1 MPLFLL
7 GNLGNLS
14 IFKALK
20 SNTFQLI
27 VCFSHRPNA
36 LATYSLEQNCAIK
49 IVLLHIYSIPVNIES
64 IDHHHFLIIINTYQW
79 LGIYNT
85 DVTITRPAIFFSV
98 NKSYQFMAAPHEHH
112 WYVVKWTMH
121 YLSGII
127 AYGLLLIPATLP
139 H

>member
-1 MPLFLL
+1 MD
-7 GNLGNLS
+7 
-14 IFKALK
+14 
-20 SNTFQLI
+20 
-27 VCFSHRPNA
+27 R
-36 LATYSLEQNCAIK
+36 
-49 IVLLHIYSIPVNIES
+49 
-64 IDHHHFLIIINTYQW
+64 HHFLIIINTYQW

-127 AYGLLLIPATLP
+127 AYGLLLISATLRAYNDLDWVSDP
-139 H
+139 GDHRSTSGSCIFFAPNVISWSSKKKLLVSRSSTK